1 MIVSRDAIPPT
12 GLSAKVRLVERV
24 RGFKELADEKSSE
37 GLKMTAGLDWP
48 CRGSEFILSKAEET
62 LRYAVEKERRRG
74 KLSSDYWFARV
85 GRCRH
90 RVPRQTGTV
99 QRERGQITHRLTEKA
114 SEKSAFERVAHGMF
128 SDLCWSI
135 NVLVRSVKLKRQL

>member
-1 MIVSRDAIPPT
+1 MRRVKSATARIATIATLTTSNIFIFRFSILYDRLAQCYT
-12 GLSAKVRLVERV
+12 TDRLFAKVRLVERV
-24 RGFKELADEKSSE
+24 RGFKDLTDEKSSE

-48 CRGSEFILSKAEET
+48 CCGSEFILSKAEET

-90 RVPRQTGTV
+90 RVLW
-99 QRERGQITHRLTEKA
+99 QI
-114 SEKSAFERVAHGMF
+114 
-128 SDLCWSI
+128 
-135 NVLVRSVKLKRQL
+135 